1 MASRISDYLA
11 DVAMFSELEPQE
23 RIALEKFMFF
33 NRVSAGDFVFREGD
47 KGDFVCFV
55 ASGALEVSKVNRQ
68 GQTVVITTL
77 GKGSSLGEM
86 SLIDQLTRSATV
98 RAKTT
103 ASLVV
108 LTRKG
113 FDMVL
118 KMHPE
123 TGIKM
128 LKGIALQLSIN
139 LRSTSDRLTEF
150 VPQLT

>member
-11 DVAMFSELEPQE
+11 DVAMFSELESQE

-55 ASGALEVSKVNRQ
+55 ASGALEVSKLNRQ
-68 GQTVVITTL
+68 GQPVVITTL

-123 TGIKM
+123 TGIKI

>member
-1 MASRISDYLA
+1 MSTRISDYLA
-11 DVAMFSELEPQE
+11 DVPIFSGFDAAE

-33 NRVSAGDFVFREGD
+33 NRVAAGELVFKEGD

-55 ASGALEVSKVNRQ
+55 ASGVLEVSKLNRQ
-68 GQTVVITTL
+68 GQVVVITTL

-98 RAKTT
+98 KAKTT
-103 ASLVV
+103 ASMVV
-108 LTRKG
+108 MTRKG

-123 TGIKM
+123 TGIKI
-128 LKGIALQLSIN
+128 LKGIASQLSIN

-150 VPQLT
+150 TPQLI